1 MTGDPYRKH
10 AASYDTF
17 VEPFVAG
24 VRKKSLGLHTPTSG
38 SSVLDVGC
46 GTGTNLIPYQTAGC
60 RVCGIDL
67 SPAMIV
73 QAQKK
78 LDSRAD
84 LRVGDAS
91 CMPYSNNRFDLIVAM
106 FTLHEMPPQ
115 VRPEVIGEM
124 MRVLKPHGRVLLVD
138 YRIGPIRFPLGW
150 LAKRVAYT
158 FEMLAGGEHFRNY
171 RDFMGRNGLPPLFA
185 TQPLAIKKQA
195 TAGRGN
201 IALYL
206 LGL

>member
-17 VEPFVAG
+17 VEPFTAG
-24 VRKKSLGLHTPTSG
+24 VRRKSLGLHPPASG
-38 SSVLDVGC
+38 LSVLEVGC
-46 GTGTNLIPYQTAGC
+46 GTGSNLIPYQTAGC

-67 SPAMIV
+67 SPAMIA

-78 LDSRAD
+78 LDGLAD

-91 CMPYSNNRFDLIVAM
+91 CMPYSDDDFDLILAM
-106 FTLHEMPPQ
+106 FTLHEMPFH
-115 VRPEVIGEM
+115 VRPEVISEM
-124 MRVLKPHGRVLLVD
+124 KRVLKPHGRLLLVD
-138 YRIGPIRFPLGW
+138 YRIGPIAFPLGW
-150 LAKRVAYT
+150 LAKGIAYT
-158 FEMLAGGEHFRNY
+158 FERLAGSEHFKNY
-171 RDFMGRNGLPPLFA
+171 RDFVGRNGLPPLFA
-185 TQPLAIKKQA
+185 TQPLFVKRQA

-206 LGL
+206 LGA